1 MEVSYLGSNP
11 TLTTEKKRAQINIG
25 KTDQEKIKSDADT
38 GGVPAYKG
46 NKIKTVAD
54 RTWQM
59 LTDDTKYF
67 YTKMFQ
73 LKRTDED

>member
-11 TLTTEKKRAQINIG
+11 TLTTEKKRAQINMG

-38 GGVPAYKG
+38 GGIPAYKG

-54 RTWQM
+54 RT
-59 LTDDTKYF
+59 
-67 YTKMFQ
+67 
-73 LKRTDED
+73 